1 MKTRLTCLLL
11 AALLCGS
18 PAWAQ
23 CTDGLDEICIFWSAD
38 CVECQNCENSPGTPI
53 TAYIILINASHTA
66 GVIGF
71 EFMLV
76 NGDGSAFPP
85 SQVEVLG
92 YQLPPAAINVEIPPE
107 FVVGLA
113 AALPWNSC
121 MTLLT
126 VEVMPLGDDPWCF
139 GVQPP
144 PEGSFPTSMAYAAAT
159 DPIEILPMYPCT
171 GDDGFR
177 IACLNE
183 PGCPPPVG
191 NETAVWGSI
200 KGLFR

>member
-1 MKTRLTCLLL
+1 METRLTCLLL

-18 PAWAQ
+18 GAWAQ
-23 CTDGLDEICIFWSAD
+23 CSDGLDEICIFWSPD
-38 CVECQNCENSPGTPI
+38 CEECQNCADSTGTQI
-53 TAYIILINASHTA
+53 TAYIVLINASHPA

-71 EFMLV
+71 EFRLV
-76 NGDGSAFPP
+76 NGDGSIFPA
-85 SQVEVLG
+85 SHVEVLG
-92 YQLPPAAINVEIPPE
+92 YQFPPAAINVGTPPE

-126 VEVMPLGDDPWCF
+126 VDLLPLSDDPWCF
-139 GVQPP
+139 GLQPP
-144 PEGSFPTSMAYAAAT
+144 TEGSFPTSMGYAAAT
-159 DPIEILPMYPCT
+159 DPIEILPLFPCT

-177 IACLNE
+177 IACLND

-191 NETAVWGSI
+191 IETGAWGSI
-200 KGLFR
+200 KWLFR